1 MTNDMSGGIVLCGK
15 PGRCCPVLGLEGKK
29 YYISDKGQKV
39 LFTKGQLK
47 LLCKTLKGICG
58 CD

>member
-1 MTNDMSGGIVLCGK
+1 MKDMEAVSLCCGK
-15 PGRCCPVLGLEGKK
+15 PARCPVLGLEGKK